1 VRKAAQ
7 AKLLDFF
14 GFLPRLH
21 RLLSDQGWRA
31 ALRVLM
37 HREECGKPV
46 PAPLDVLHPH

>member
-1 VRKAAQ
+1 MRKAAQ

-31 ALRVLM
+31 VLRVLM

>member
-1 VRKAAQ
+1 MRKAAQ

-21 RLLSDQGWRA
+21 RFLSDQGWRVV
-31 ALRVLM
+31 LRESM
-37 HREECGKPV
+37 YHEECGKPV